1 MQSLLPFEEDS
12 PLDDLKGPFEN
23 WLSDQMA
30 QGTLRQ
36 PSSIQVY
43 RDMWG
48 GFMSWALAQ
57 TPPVTLSYI
66 TVSDLQGFQTA
77 RFGMKSSD
85 LSLSPRHALRLL
97 RLVDRVLKHQAA
109 QTGEPANEAA
119 SEWIAAQPEI
129 RYAEA
134 SQSDPLPDYLSISE
148 TRHLITF
155 LSAARP
161 RPSAAGSTRGNP
173 VGLSWQQV
181 RNRAAVGLQL
191 GGGLTPAD
199 VRALNL
205 RSPISQGG
213 RVRDRPWKIAVPS
226 HGNWPARETPIAPW
240 AGELL
245 HHWGKVRQ
253 DIAIAGDFLFPSTRT
268 GKQWSR
274 DSHYMCANKVLEEA
288 GIENAEGGSFRLRHT
303 FALRQLR
310 RGTSSEQ
317 VAMWLGVEP
326 ESMNQYARLME
337 AMPPES
343 V

>member
-1 MQSLLPFEEDS
+1 MQSLLPFDEDS
-12 PLDDLKGPFEN
+12 PIDGLKTPFED
-23 WLSDQMA
+23 WLADQMA
-30 QGTLRQ
+30 QGILRQ

-48 GFMSWALAQ
+48 GFMNWALSQ
-57 TPPVTLSYI
+57 TPPVTLTHLS
-66 TVSDLQGFQTA
+66 TSDLQAFQGA

-109 QTGEPANEAA
+109 KHDESPNEAA
-119 SEWIAAQPEI
+119 AEWIAAQPEI
-129 RYAEA
+129 KYAEA
-134 SQSDPLPDYLSISE
+134 AQSDPLPDFLTVTE

-161 RPSAAGSTRGNP
+161 RPGVTGSSRENP
-173 VGLSWQQV
+173 VGLTWQQV

-199 VRALNL
+199 IRALTL
-205 RSPISQGG
+205 RSPVSQGG
-213 RVRDRPWKIAVPS
+213 RIRDRPWKIAVPN

-240 AGELL
+240 SGELL
-245 HHWGKVRQ
+245 HHWLKVRQ
-253 DIAIAGDFLFPSTRT
+253 DAAIAGDFLFPSTRT

-274 DSHYMCANKVLEEA
+274 DSHYMCANKVLDEA
-288 GIENAEGGSFRLRHT
+288 GIDSIEGGSFRLRHT

-326 ESMNQYARLME
+326 ESMNQYGRLME
-337 AMPPES
+337 AMPES

>member
-1 MQSLLPFEEDS
+1 MQSSLPFESES
-12 PLDDLKGPFEN
+12 PFEGLKQPFED
-23 WLSDQMA
+23 WLADQVA
-30 QGTLRQ
+30 LGTLRQ

-48 GFMSWALAQ
+48 GFTGWALAQ
-57 TPPVTLSYI
+57 TPPVTLSSI
-66 TVSDLQGFQTA
+66 TTGDLQAFQTA

-109 QTGEPANEAA
+109 QTGLAPNEAA
-119 SEWIAAQPEI
+119 AEWIAAQPEI
-129 RYAEA
+129 RYAES
-134 SQSDPLPDYLSISE
+134 SQSDPLPDFLSIRE
-148 TRHLITF
+148 TRYLITF

-161 RPSAAGSTRGNP
+161 RPGLQGSARDNP
-173 VGLSWQQV
+173 INMPWQQI
-181 RNRAAVGLQL
+181 RNRTAVGLQL

-199 VRALNL
+199 VRALTL
-205 RSPISQGG
+205 RSPVSQGG

-245 HHWGKVRQ
+245 HHWIKVRQ
-253 DIAIAGDFLFPSTRT
+253 DAAIAGDFLFPSTRT

-288 GIENAEGGSFRLRHT
+288 GIDSIEGGSFRLRHT

-310 RGTSSEQ
+310 RGTAFEQ
-317 VAMWLGVEP
+317 VATWLGVEP
-326 ESMNQYARLME
+326 ESMTQYGRLME
-337 AMPPES
+337 NTPEDA
-343 V
+343 